1 MNKCSEVRNFKKKEW
16 GRYDCPLINQSVQI
30 LRGKCIASG
39 CPRSNALPVIRRRAI
54 SEDVPPYY
62 NQESFSNDDFS
73 EGIENVLGNPWW
85 ED

>member
-1 MNKCSEVRNFKKKEW
+1 MGCLEARNFKKKEW
-16 GRYDCPLINQSVQI
+16 GRYYCLLINQNVEI
-30 LRGKCIASG
+30 LRGKCIESG

-54 SEDVPPYY
+54 SRDVLPHY
-62 NQESFSNDDFS
+62 NQKSFSEDNFS